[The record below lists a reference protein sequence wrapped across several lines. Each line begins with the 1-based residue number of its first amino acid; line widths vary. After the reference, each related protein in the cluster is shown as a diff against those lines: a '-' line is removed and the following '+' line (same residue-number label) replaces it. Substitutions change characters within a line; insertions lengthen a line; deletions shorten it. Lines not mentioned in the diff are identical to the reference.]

1 VTSRVLAIFDAF
13 DIEHPQLTLSD
24 ISRRCGL
31 PLATTHRLIAELVA
45 WRGLERDQH
54 GMYHVG
60 LRLWEVGLLCPLHTR
75 LREVAMP
82 FLQSLYEATRENVHL
97 AVRDGFD
104 ALYVEKLSG
113 HRSVPIISRIGGRLP
128 MHTTGVG
135 KALLAHES
143 PDFVEEY
150 VSRPLERPTRYT
162 IAEPGRLL
170 RDLANTRRR
179 GYAVTRE
186 EMTLGSCSVAV
197 PVLDEEAVRLPRSVL
212 SYTRFGWSRTDSP
225 RRSGSRPKASLLA
238 LWPLATIRTRATC
251 TTTPG
256 FDAAPVA
263 PDASGVVAVNSLCDA
278 AGLVGSVA
286 LDHEV
291 DDDLHA
297 ISRNV
302 LHGGEGGSQADLRVD
317 RYGLRKPNLV
327 EAVVH
332 LGRDAF
338 DLQ

>member
-1 VTSRVLAIFDAF
+1 MAGRTSEPGRSVTSRVLAIFDAF

-54 GMYHVG
+54 GVYHVG

-135 KALLAHES
+135 KALLAHQS

-197 PVLDEEAVRLPRSVL
+197 PVLDEEARPVAAVGVVVHTVRVESDRLAPPIRLAAEGIAARLVATRDDPYP
-212 SYTRFGWSRTDSP
+212 SYVHDYARF
-225 RRSGSRPKASLLA
+225 RRSARRS
-238 LWPLATIRTRATC
+238 
-251 TTTPG
+251 
-256 FDAAPVA
+256 
-263 PDASGVVAVNSLCDA
+263 
-278 AGLVGSVA
+278 
-286 LDHEV
+286 
-291 DDDLHA
+291 
-297 ISRNV
+297 
-302 LHGGEGGSQADLRVD
+302 
-317 RYGLRKPNLV
+317 
-327 EAVVH
+327 
-332 LGRDAF
+332 
-338 DLQ
+338 